1 MSFAGVHR
9 LRGLLLLGLVANHR
23 GALWVAEVTRKGG
36 SAMEATE
43 AEGVCDFN
51 AEIPSP
57 ALLGREL
64 ADGRLGIRSDAQFG
78 RSLVATSLGRRQV
91 SMY

>member
-1 MSFAGVHR
+1 MSLAGVHR

-36 SAMEATE
+36 SATEATE

-51 AEIPSP
+51 TEIPTTNGFRFLFIYCPSP
-57 ALLGREL
+57 RKL
-64 ADGRLGIRSDAQFG
+64 S
-78 RSLVATSLGRRQV
+78 SL
-91 SMY
+91 